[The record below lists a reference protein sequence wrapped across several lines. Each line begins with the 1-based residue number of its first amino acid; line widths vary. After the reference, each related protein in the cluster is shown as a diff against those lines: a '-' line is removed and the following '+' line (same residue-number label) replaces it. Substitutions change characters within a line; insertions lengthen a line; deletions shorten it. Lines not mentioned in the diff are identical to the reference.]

1 MKRAVKYGMTALLAA
16 VLITTAGC
24 SKGDENAYADANPQ
38 HTNNLNVGKSIYE
51 GEWSVNKQVVD
62 TARMEL
68 NANGEIQLRL
78 PESYLLG
85 LCFPEATNE
94 VVKPSNVPSL
104 VKVYQQGFSDTSQY
118 MSLDPEMTQNANAER
133 IFVNCSFLASVG
145 RTPYSIHLLSKEL
158 ATAIIQNATGQWTL
172 SIPID
177 GFVLTNL
184 YLSSTDESETVEL
197 PHTVTIYY
205 NTKRRIE

>member
-1 MKRAVKYGMTALLAA
+1 MNKKIMKMLLPSLL
-16 VLITTAGC
+16 VCMISMMAGC
-24 SKGDENAYADANPQ
+24 SVNDEEYVDLRPRIADSE
-38 HTNNLNVGKSIYE
+38 VFYIYD

-85 LCFPEATNE
+85 LCFPEPTNE

-104 VKVYQQGFSDTSQY
+104 VKVYQQGFSETSQY
-118 MSLDPEMTQNANAER
+118 MSLDYEMTQNDNAER
-133 IFVNCSFLASVG
+133 IFVSCSFLASVG
-145 RTPYSIHLLSKEL
+145 RTPYSIRLLSKEL

-184 YLSSTDESETVEL
+184 YLSSTDKSETVEL

>member
-1 MKRAVKYGMTALLAA
+1 MKRAVKYGMAALLAA
-16 VLITTAGC
+16 VLMTTAGC
-24 SKGDENAYADANPQ
+24 SNGGEDNAYADLRPRISDG
-38 HTNNLNVGKSIYE
+38 NVYGIYE

-118 MSLDPEMTQNANAER
+118 MSLDYEMTQNDNAER

-145 RTPYSIHLLSKEL
+145 RTPYSIRLLSKEL

-184 YLSSTDESETVEL
+184 YLSSTDKSETVEL